1 MQCDKKKCAPA
12 STLFPTIAHIYMLPS
27 RYRHEV
33 RCNTHIHIHI
43 NMTMFST
50 HVHVTFKVPR
60 RCFLIPSQMG
70 YQNER
75 KNEQMMVQTH
85 YHSGGGVALI
95 IPASN
100 MFLILDVVL
109 PQVAACKFTW
119 HTDVPCLAD
128 HGHLLHLSKQTI
140 NNTI

>member
-75 KNEQMMVQTH
+75 KNEQNMVQTH
-85 YHSGGGVALI
+85 YHSGGGVALTN
-95 IPASN
+95 PASN
-100 MFLILDVVL
+100 MFLILACGPVYFVAHVNVFYQKGFCQVVL
-109 PQVAACKFTW
+109 QPATQSLNRHSV
-119 HTDVPCLAD
+119 LA
-128 HGHLLHLSKQTI
+128 
-140 NNTI
+140 